1 MKPLAI
7 ILKKYLAL
15 KSLNSA
21 FQGTLSSYGLVL
33 MLLAL
38 LKDLA
43 LSKFNLESAPV
54 GSLNYNVNLGKTFAH
69 FLLVYGE
76 QYSTQHFCIDE
87 NSEFAENQSNL
98 VSGFGLYNPSSSV
111 LQVTDP
117 IDPTNNVGKQ
127 TYNFNLVQD

>member
-1 MKPLAI
+1 
-7 ILKKYLAL
+7 
-15 KSLNSA
+15 
-21 FQGTLSSYGLVL
+21 